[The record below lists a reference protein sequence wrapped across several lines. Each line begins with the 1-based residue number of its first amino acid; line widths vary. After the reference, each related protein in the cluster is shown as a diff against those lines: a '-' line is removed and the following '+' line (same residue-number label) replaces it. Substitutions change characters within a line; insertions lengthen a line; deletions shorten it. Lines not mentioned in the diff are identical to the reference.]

1 MVILVAHYSH
11 PGQGVWLKAEP
22 GGLVLGLASGPGQKQ
37 GSPQG
42 LTSQGRRM
50 VPLEWFPRAG
60 RGAPDTKT
68 CERGCELLR
77 LAIAAL
83 AFVAF
88 FDGDQSRRTTSD
100 QPEGMVAGD
109 FCQLSGAMLAVIR

>member
-1 MVILVAHYSH
+1 
-11 PGQGVWLKAEP
+11 
-22 GGLVLGLASGPGQKQ
+22 
-37 GSPQG
+37 
-42 LTSQGRRM
+42 M

>member
-1 MVILVAHYSH
+1 
-11 PGQGVWLKAEP
+11 
-22 GGLVLGLASGPGQKQ
+22 
-37 GSPQG
+37 
-42 LTSQGRRM
+42 M

-68 CERGCELLR
+68 CETGRELLR
-77 LAIAAL
+77 LAIPAL

-100 QPEGMVAGD
+100 QPDGIVVGG